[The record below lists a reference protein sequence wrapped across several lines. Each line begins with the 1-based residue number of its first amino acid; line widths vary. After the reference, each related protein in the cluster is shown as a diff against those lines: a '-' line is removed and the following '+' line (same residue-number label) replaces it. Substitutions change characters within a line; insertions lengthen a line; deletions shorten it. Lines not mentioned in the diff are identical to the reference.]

1 VRLELVTGSSR
12 LGLRAGWRAGS
23 RFAAAGTAVGCGA
36 CPYLPRWPLSA
47 VDDRIHYLLTDEGDQ
62 VQPVDDMHDAQYHWW
77 AIEALTAA
85 TILFHRS
92 ILLWIFQRA
101 MALYRC

>member
-1 VRLELVTGSSR
+1 
-12 LGLRAGWRAGS
+12 
-23 RFAAAGTAVGCGA
+23 
-36 CPYLPRWPLSA
+36 
-47 VDDRIHYLLTDEGDQ
+47 
-62 VQPVDDMHDAQYHWW
+62 VQPGDDMHDAQYHWW

-85 TILFHRS
+85 TILFHLS